1 MTRVHSS
8 ESFHP
13 RMLRATESGPT
24 PISRPSR
31 SIQPTSAVLISSSS
45 CPRSVTSRRVSFVLS
60 LFVCRMTCCARSR
73 SRALTARPRMTPI
86 TRPRPTT
93 EPRPTTPSRAPALQ
107 RQWMS
112 ALARNRSAIAR
123 LRCHPAT
130 LPAPVQ
136 DPEVVPL
143 HTREVLHL
151 QHWVL
156 CLRKVLASDSI
167 RGLLSFFNFLIK
179 FWVTLRGPYA
189 NKVSRSLL
197 MVPFSLLASEFTRFL
212 T

>member
-31 SIQPTSAVLISSSS
+31 SIQPTSAVPISSSS

-93 EPRPTTPSRAPALQ
+93 EPRPTTPSRAPALP

-112 ALARNRSAIAR
+112 ALARSRPVIAR

-130 LPAPVQ
+130 PLVQATALAPVQ
-136 DPEVVPL
+136 DPEVAPL

-167 RGLLSFFNFLIK
+167 QGLLSFFQLFYQILVH
-179 FWVTLRGPYA
+179 FERTLRQ
-189 NKVSRSLL
+189 
-197 MVPFSLLASEFTRFL
+197 
-212 T
+212 